1 MEQKDN
7 KNELKKF
14 FIKLIAIT
22 ISIIV
27 IINVSL
33 NVLFSDK
40 LDKLNKIFSL
50 GEKENMEIL
59 KDKIRLELSKGIE
72 KEKLLTDEDKILLIK
87 FYKKIEKEIKNT
99 ETK

>member
-50 GEKENMEIL
+50 GEKENMETL

>member
-1 MEQKDN
+1 MDQKDN

-27 IINVSL
+27 IINVSF

-50 GEKENMEIL
+50 DEKENMEIL

-72 KEKLLTDEDKILLIK
+72 KEQFLTKEDKILLIK

-99 ETK
+99 EIE

>member
-50 GEKENMEIL
+50 GEKENMETL

-87 FYKKIEKEIKNT
+87 FYKKIEKEIKST
-99 ETK
+99 EIE